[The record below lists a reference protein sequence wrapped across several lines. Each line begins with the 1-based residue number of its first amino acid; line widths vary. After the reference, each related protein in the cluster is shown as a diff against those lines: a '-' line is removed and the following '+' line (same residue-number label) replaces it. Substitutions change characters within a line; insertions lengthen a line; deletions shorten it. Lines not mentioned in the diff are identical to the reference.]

1 MAETDELSEEV
12 KTFIVQGLACFDSP
26 QTVAKAVKDE
36 FNIVVTRQRV
46 HRYDPSRK
54 RGTDEVADKWQQI
67 FEETRKQFLD
77 DAAKTGIANKSVRL
91 RKYQRVADAAEAS
104 GNHMMVLA
112 ACEAAAKEVGGAFT
126 NRREHT
132 GANGGPIETETKV
145 ITDRDRAKALAAL
158 IAKSRAQAQA
168 PTESATAPSAT
179 PAPDHGKPA

>member
-1 MAETDELSEEV
+1 MAEIEELPEEV
-12 KTFIVQGLACFDSP
+12 KIFIVQGLACFDSP
-26 QTVAKAVKDE
+26 ATVAKAVKAE
-36 FNIVVTRQRV
+36 FDIVVTRQRV

-54 RGTDEVADKWQQI
+54 AGADVADKWQQL
-67 FEETRKQFLD
+67 FAATRKEFLD

-91 RKYQRVADAAEAS
+91 RKYQRVADAAEAV
-104 GNHMMVLA
+104 GNHAMVLA

-145 ITDRDRAKALAAL
+145 VTDRDRAKAIAAL
-158 IAKSRAQAQA
+158 IAAERARKLA
-168 PTESATAPSAT
+168 PESAAAPSSPA